1 MITHLN
7 GKLVEKNP
15 THLVIDCQG
24 VGYEVHISLHTF
36 GQLPDQEN
44 IRIYTHLQ
52 IREDAHQ
59 IFGFYTVQERSLFRL
74 LIGVSGIGAST
85 ARSMLSSMEPLQI
98 QQAVLQEDL
107 NTIKSIKGI
116 GLKTAQ
122 RLILELKDK
131 ISRSDLGAEI
141 PVVLNNTSK
150 EETLSALEVLGYT
163 RKASEKIVDQLI
175 QATPDSTVEQLIK
188 GALNRL

>member
-1 MITHLN
+1 MITHLQ

-15 THLVIDCQG
+15 TYLVIDCQG

-36 GQLPDQEN
+36 GQIPDQEN
-44 IRIYTHLQ
+44 VRVYTHLQ

-59 IFGFYTVQERSLFRL
+59 IFGFFTSQERTLFRL

-85 ARSMLSSMEPLQI
+85 ARSMLSSMEPTQI
-98 QQAVLQEDL
+98 QQAVIQEDL

-141 PVVLNNTSK
+141 PAVLNNTSK

-175 QATPDSTVEQLIK
+175 QASPDSSVEQLIK
-188 GALNRL
+188 GALNKL

>member
-1 MITHLN
+1 MITHLQ

-24 VGYEVHISLHTF
+24 VGYEVHISLHTYS
-36 GQLPDQEN
+36 QIPDQEN
-44 IRIYTHLQ
+44 VRVYTHLQ

-59 IFGFYTVQERSLFRL
+59 IFGFYTAQERSLFRL
-74 LIGVSGIGAST
+74 LISVSGIGAST
-85 ARSMLSSMEPLQI
+85 ARSMLSSMEPTQI
-98 QQAVLQEDL
+98 QQAVMQEDL

-141 PVVLNNTSK
+141 PAVLNNTSK

-175 QATPDSTVEQLIK
+175 QASPDSSVEQLIK
-188 GALNRL
+188 GALNKL

>member
-15 THLVIDCQG
+15 THLVIDCHG
-24 VGYEVHISLHTF
+24 VGYEVHISLYTF
-36 GQLPDQEN
+36 GQIPDQEN
-44 IRIYTHLQ
+44 VRVYTHLQ

-59 IFGFYTVQERSLFRL
+59 IFGFYTPQERSLFRL

-98 QQAVLQEDL
+98 QQAVLQEDI

-131 ISRSDLGAEI
+131 IQQSDIAAEI
-141 PVVLNNTSK
+141 PAVLGNTTK
-150 EETLSALEVLGYT
+150 EEALSALEVLGYA

-175 QATPDSTVEQLIK
+175 QAAPESSVEQLIK
-188 GALNRL
+188 GALNKL

>member
-36 GQLPDQEN
+36 GQLPDHEN
-44 IRIYTHLQ
+44 IRIYFHLQ

>member
-1 MITHLN
+1 MITHLQ

-36 GQLPDQEN
+36 SQIPDQEN
-44 IRIYTHLQ
+44 VRVYTHLQ

-59 IFGFYTVQERSLFRL
+59 IFGFFTSQERTLFRL

-85 ARSMLSSMEPLQI
+85 ARSMLSSMEPTQI
-98 QQAVLQEDL
+98 QQAVIQEDL

-141 PVVLNNTSK
+141 PAVLNNTSK

-175 QATPDSTVEQLIK
+175 QASPDSSVEQLIK
-188 GALNRL
+188 GALNKL

>member
-1 MITHLN
+1 MITHLQ

-15 THLVIDCQG
+15 THLVVDCQG

-36 GQLPDQEN
+36 GQIPDQEN
-44 IRIYTHLQ
+44 VRVYTHLQ

-59 IFGFYTVQERSLFRL
+59 IFGFFTSQERTLFRL

-85 ARSMLSSMEPLQI
+85 ARSMLSSMEPTQI
-98 QQAVLQEDL
+98 QQAVIQEDL

-141 PVVLNNTSK
+141 PAVLNNTSK

-175 QATPDSTVEQLIK
+175 QASPDSSVEQLIK
-188 GALNRL
+188 GALNKL

>member
-1 MITHLN
+1 MITHLQ

-36 GQLPDQEN
+36 GQIPDQEN
-44 IRIYTHLQ
+44 VRVYTHLQ

-59 IFGFYTVQERSLFRL
+59 IFGFFTSQERTLFRL

-85 ARSMLSSMEPLQI
+85 ARSMLSSMEPTQI
-98 QQAVLQEDL
+98 QQAVIQEDL

-141 PVVLNNTSK
+141 PAVLNNTSK

-175 QATPDSTVEQLIK
+175 HASPDSSVEQLIK
-188 GALNRL
+188 GALNKL

>member
-1 MITHLN
+1 MITHLQ

-24 VGYEVHISLHTF
+24 VGYEVHISLHTYS
-36 GQLPDQEN
+36 QIPDQEN
-44 IRIYTHLQ
+44 VRVYTHLQ

-85 ARSMLSSMEPLQI
+85 ARSMLSSMEPTQI
-98 QQAVLQEDL
+98 QQAVMQEDL

-141 PVVLNNTSK
+141 PAVLNNTSK

-175 QATPDSTVEQLIK
+175 QASPDSSVEQLIK
-188 GALNRL
+188 GALNKL

>member
-1 MITHLN
+1 MITHLQ

-36 GQLPDQEN
+36 GQIPDQEN
-44 IRIYTHLQ
+44 VRVYTHLQ

-59 IFGFYTVQERSLFRL
+59 IFGFFTSQERTLFRL

-85 ARSMLSSMEPLQI
+85 ARSMLSSMEPTQI
-98 QQAVLQEDL
+98 QQAVIQEDL

-141 PVVLNNTSK
+141 PAVLNNTSK

-175 QATPDSTVEQLIK
+175 QASPDSSVEQLIK
-188 GALNRL
+188 GALNKL

>member
-36 GQLPDQEN
+36 GQLPDHEN

>member
-15 THLVIDCQG
+15 THLIIDCHG
-24 VGYEVHISLHTF
+24 VGYEVHISLYTF
-36 GQLPDQEN
+36 GQIPDQEN
-44 IRIYTHLQ
+44 VRVYTHLQ

-59 IFGFYTVQERSLFRL
+59 IFGFYTPQERALFRL

-98 QQAVLQEDL
+98 QQAVLQEDI

-131 ISRSDLGAEI
+131 IQQSDIAAEI
-141 PVVLNNTSK
+141 PAVLGNTTK
-150 EETLSALEVLGYT
+150 EEALSALEVLGYA

-175 QATPDSTVEQLIK
+175 QAAPESSVEQLIK
-188 GALNRL
+188 GALNKL

>member
-1 MITHLN
+1 MITHLQ

-36 GQLPDQEN
+36 GQIPDQEN
-44 IRIYTHLQ
+44 VRVYTHLQ

-59 IFGFYTVQERSLFRL
+59 IFGFFTSQERTFFRL

-85 ARSMLSSMEPLQI
+85 ARSMLSSMEPTQI
-98 QQAVLQEDL
+98 QQAVIQEDL

-141 PVVLNNTSK
+141 PAVLNNTSK

-175 QATPDSTVEQLIK
+175 QASPDSSVEQLIK
-188 GALNRL
+188 GALNKL

>member
-1 MITHLN
+1 MITHLQ

-36 GQLPDQEN
+36 GQIPDQEN
-44 IRIYTHLQ
+44 VRVYTHLQ

-59 IFGFYTVQERSLFRL
+59 IFGFFTSQERTLFRL

-85 ARSMLSSMEPLQI
+85 ARSMLSSMEPTQI
-98 QQAVLQEDL
+98 QQAVIQEDL

-141 PVVLNNTSK
+141 PAVLNNTSK

-163 RKASEKIVDQLI
+163 RKASDKIVDQLI
-175 QATPDSTVEQLIK
+175 QASPDSSVEQLIK
-188 GALNRL
+188 GALNKL

>member
-1 MITHLN
+1 MITHLQ

-15 THLVIDCQG
+15 THLVIDCHG

-36 GQLPDQEN
+36 GQIPDQEN
-44 IRIYTHLQ
+44 VRVYTHLQ

-59 IFGFYTVQERSLFRL
+59 IFGFFTSQERTLFRL

-85 ARSMLSSMEPLQI
+85 ARSMLSSMEPTQI
-98 QQAVLQEDL
+98 QQAVIQEDL
-107 NTIKSIKGI
+107 KTIKSIKGI

-141 PVVLNNTSK
+141 PAVLNNTSK

-175 QATPDSTVEQLIK
+175 QASPDSSVEQLIK
-188 GALNRL
+188 GALNKL

>member
-15 THLVIDCQG
+15 THLVIDCHG
-24 VGYEVHISLHTF
+24 VGYEVHISLYTF
-36 GQLPDQEN
+36 GQIPDQEN
-44 IRIYTHLQ
+44 VRVYTHLQ

-59 IFGFYTVQERSLFRL
+59 IFGFYTPQERALFRL

-98 QQAVLQEDL
+98 QQAVLQEDI

-131 ISRSDLGAEI
+131 IQQSDIAAEI
-141 PVVLNNTSK
+141 PAVLGNTTK
-150 EETLSALEVLGYT
+150 EEALSALEVLGYA

-175 QATPDSTVEQLIK
+175 QAAPESSVEQLIK
-188 GALNRL
+188 GALNKL